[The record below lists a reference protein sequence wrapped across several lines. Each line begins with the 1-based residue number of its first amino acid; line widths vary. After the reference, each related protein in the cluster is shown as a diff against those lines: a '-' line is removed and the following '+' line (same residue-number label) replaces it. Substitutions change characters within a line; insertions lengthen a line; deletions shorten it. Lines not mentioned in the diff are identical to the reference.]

1 MPEYMKISSSG
12 IRIGKK
18 TSGLYSAVSIASA
31 EAFFLLIGQNAM
43 RMGMEAGGG
52 ALGALL
58 GIALDKLRKKQ
69 PLVEAGESVV
79 ETTLD
84 DLPEEITDHPDWPI
98 RRHEGPVIVIPR
110 EAVLGV
116 RYSFWQW
123 GIFVETEQIEF
134 RIEPPFFG
142 RKKVLNF
149 LREAGWEL

>member
-18 TSGLYSAVSIASA
+18 ASGLYSAVSIASA
-31 EAFFLLIGQNAM
+31 DAFFLVVGRNAF

-58 GIALDKLRKKQ
+58 GIALDKLGKRK
-69 PLVEAGESVV
+69 PLVEAGQRVV
-79 ETTLD
+79 ETTIE

-98 RRHEGPVIVIPR
+98 AVKEGPVIVIPR
-110 EAVLGV
+110 EAVVSV

-123 GIFVETEQIEF
+123 GIFVQTEKVEF

-149 LREAGWEL
+149 LREVGWQL

>member
-12 IRIGKK
+12 IRIGEKA
-18 TSGLYSAVSIASA
+18 SGLYSAVSIASA
-31 EAFFLLIGQNAM
+31 EAFFLLIGRNAL

-58 GIALDKLRKKQ
+58 GMALDRLRKKQ
-69 PLVEAGESVV
+69 PLVEAGQIV
-79 ETTLD
+79 ETTFD
-84 DLPEEITDHPDWPI
+84 DLPEEITDHPDWPV
-98 RRHEGPVIVIPR
+98 RRHDGPVIVIPR
-110 EAVLGV
+110 DAVLSV

-123 GIFVETEQIEF
+123 GIFVQTQKVEF

-142 RKKVLNF
+142 RKRVLNF